1 MINDVRSKL
10 YRWSSLH
17 VPTSAN
23 VCTPCLKFVAVR
35 SEVKNLLIWNISK
48 FEGTIMEIESIKKNR
63 LKTKSKDKAMSTNK
77 DHKDETQ
84 IQIRFIT
91 KQQQ

>member
-1 MINDVRSKL
+1 
-10 YRWSSLH
+10 
-17 VPTSAN
+17 
-23 VCTPCLKFVAVR
+23 
-35 SEVKNLLIWNISK
+35 
-48 FEGTIMEIESIKKNR
+48 MEIESIKKNR
-63 LKTKSKDKAMSTNK
+63 LKMKSKDKAMSTNK